1 MPKVILVDA
10 ISKIAAKFFNTA
22 FGMMLSTTS
31 YQKQLGVFTEA
42 SWVGTQVA
50 AILVQ
55 PDGDGSIEL
64 TDLIVQAPRKN
75 TGTILIQFIDDDAN
89 VAKILDTS
97 VSGDAVNIAI
107 PFSGRWQG
115 WQGARVEFTIST
127 ASDGGSISVGYVKHK
142 KKDSL
147 PFSSWDARR

>member
-1 MPKVILVDA
+1 MPKALLVD
-10 ISKIAAKFFNTA
+10 SVTKIAAKFFNTA
-22 FGMMLSTTS
+22 FGMLLGTTS
-31 YQKQLGVFTEA
+31 YQKQHGVFTEA
-42 SWVGTQVA
+42 SWTGTQVA

-75 TGTILIQFIDDDAN
+75 TGTILIQFIDADSN

-97 VSGDAVNIAI
+97 VSGDAVSVAI

-115 WQGARVEFTIST
+115 WQGARIEFTIGT
-127 ASDGGSISVGYVKHK
+127 ASDGGSISVGYVKHQ

-147 PFSSWDARR
+147 SFSDWDARR